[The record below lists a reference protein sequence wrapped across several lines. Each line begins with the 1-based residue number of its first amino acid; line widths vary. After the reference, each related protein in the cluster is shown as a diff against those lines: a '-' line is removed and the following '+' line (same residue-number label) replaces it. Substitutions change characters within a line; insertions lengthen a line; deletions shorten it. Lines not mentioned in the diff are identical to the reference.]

1 VYNLKDIVFFTH
13 VYFKTKSN
21 SDFVLKINLKINI
34 SKQDR
39 KYLNIKGVNEL
50 KLDESFEIKGNFD
63 KDYSKNNKVVSD
75 IYFDS
80 INGDKHKLNMK
91 RTVLTDGY

>member
-1 VYNLKDIVFFTH
+1 MPLPALKD
-13 VYFKTKSN
+13 
-21 SDFVLKINLKINI
+21 
-34 SKQDR
+34 
-39 KYLNIKGVNEL
+39 L
-50 KLDESFEIKGNFD
+50 KLNESFEIEGNFD

-91 RTVLTDGY
+91 RTVLTGGY

>member
-1 VYNLKDIVFFTH
+1 
-13 VYFKTKSN
+13 
-21 SDFVLKINLKINI
+21 
-34 SKQDR
+34 
-39 KYLNIKGVNEL
+39 VNDL

>member
-1 VYNLKDIVFFTH
+1 MDWGKIVQSMLYEVETDYVFIFMED
-13 VYFKTKSN
+13 FK
-21 SDFVLKINLKINI
+21 LC
-34 SKQDR
+34 
-39 KYLNIKGVNEL
+39 
-50 KLDESFEIKGNFD
+50 NFD